1 MPIRYPDPVNW
12 QDDLNHWVRL
22 KAEYGA
28 TGLDEK
34 LDEIRQLLE
43 SQTAEVM
50 ALQEEPD
57 LAISEPDDL
66 EGIRLLRP
74 SGSRRIWDEIP
85 IGGYRDR
92 LEGALLGRCAGCT
105 LGAPVEFYSIGKMA
119 RWADHIGDPFPPVRY
134 WSAVERPHDL
144 AYKVS
149 PRWSFTP
156 DRMDGVPTDDDIAYT
171 LLGLLILEDHG
182 PDFTT
187 ADVGSAWLEY
197 LPYAHTAEEVALA
210 NLRRGVSADEAG
222 SIDNPFVQFI
232 GGDIRSDPWA
242 YATPGFPEK
251 AAELAHR
258 DAFLTHRRNGIYAEM
273 FFSAVISVA
282 FAVDDAVDAV
292 RIGLEEIPRN
302 CRLAQEV
309 RWALETASEI
319 HDYRD
324 ANAAV
329 TERFGGMHGA
339 HAINNAILT
348 IWGLTIGGRDFTKV
362 IGETV
367 AMSYDNDCTA
377 ATAGSIA
384 GAILGR
390 DGIPEHWWVGFN
402 NKVYSYLNG
411 HAVFAIDDLVDRF
424 AAQAVRAAQAG
435 A

>member
-1 MPIRYPDPVNW
+1 MPIDYPDPIDW
-12 QDDLNHWVRL
+12 QDGFNHWVRL
-22 KAEYGA
+22 KAEHEA
-28 TGLDEK
+28 AGLAGK

-43 SQTAEVM
+43 VKTAEVM
-50 ALQEEPD
+50 ALQEKVA
-57 LAISEPDDL
+57 LAVDEPDDL
-66 EGIRLLRP
+66 EGIRSLRP
-74 SGSRRIWDEIP
+74 PGRRRIWDEIP
-85 IGGYRDR
+85 MAEYRDR

-105 LGAPVEFYSIGKMA
+105 LGAPVEFHPIGKME

-144 AYKVS
+144 AYGVS

-156 DRMDGVPTDDDIAYT
+156 DRMDGVPTDDDIIYT
-171 LLGLLILEDHG
+171 LLGLLILEDNG

-197 LPYAHTAEEVALA
+197 LPYAHTAEKVALA
-210 NLRRGVSADEAG
+210 NLRRGIPAAEAG

-251 AAELAHR
+251 AAEFAYR
-258 DAFLTHRRNGIYAEM
+258 DAYLTHRRNGIYAEM
-273 FFSAVISVA
+273 FFSAVISAA
-282 FAVDDAVDAV
+282 FAVDDAVDAF
-292 RIGLEEIPRN
+292 RIGLEEIPRD

-319 HDYRD
+319 RDHRD

-329 TERFGGMHGA
+329 SERFAGMHGA
-339 HAINNAILT
+339 HAINNAVLT
-348 IWGLTIGGRDFTKV
+348 IWGLAIGGRDFTKV

-390 DGIPEHWWVGFN
+390 EGVPEHWWVGFN
-402 NKVYSYLNG
+402 NKVHSYLSG
-411 HAVFAIDDLVDRF
+411 HPVFAIDDLVDRF
-424 AAQAVRAAQAG
+424 AVQAVRAAQTVA
-435 A
+435 